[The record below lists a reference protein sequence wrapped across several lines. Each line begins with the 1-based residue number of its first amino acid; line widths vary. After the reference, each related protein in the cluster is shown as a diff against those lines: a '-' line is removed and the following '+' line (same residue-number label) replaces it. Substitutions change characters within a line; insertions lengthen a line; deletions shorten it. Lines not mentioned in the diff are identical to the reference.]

1 MITPR
6 LTRLVC
12 APDLASFREAIL
24 DRALEGTVADIR
36 RRAII
41 VPSHAAAEQLR
52 RTIEDRRLAAGPG
65 AVVVPSMLTREDWRV
80 ALGNRLARAEARA
93 DAFEREVLLQASA
106 RAAIAD
112 GAPPPFTI
120 RPGLISE
127 MIGFYDAV
135 RRHGRS
141 VEDFERV
148 AVTELE
154 SAVHSDRG
162 AVRLLEQTRF
172 LVAAYRRYESL
183 LAERDL
189 LDEHGLTSAILA
201 APASPFTHV
210 IVAVGDRAGD
220 TAGLWPSDF
229 DLLTRVAGLARLDV
243 IATNAVLRA
252 GLRERLRR
260 WLPEHEDVAFAPR
273 ESPAVPRLLAPP
285 DGDAVFWRARD
296 REEEL
301 AGIARQAKRDCR
313 QRPGVPLART
323 AVVFKRPLPYVYLAR
338 QIFSSAGVPCQTF
351 DALPLA
357 AEPYAAALDLV
368 FDAVDSNFARA
379 ALIGLLRSPLFAYRV
394 NGRLVASSALAQL
407 DRRLSE
413 ARYLAEPAELARFA
427 REWPSP
433 ADLQRAAQAAAAV
446 AGELAPLLADGP
458 PAAHLGTVIAFL
470 DTHERPPR
478 GPSHVVERHL
488 RVRSAVMTAL
498 TRLREAHRR
507 FDDAPR
513 AFADTAASVHRW
525 IEQQTFAPREGEAGI
540 QLLDAD
546 SARFGEFDTVHLVG
560 LTQQEW
566 PESVAQSIFYPAAML
581 KDLHWPEDA
590 DVRTAERAR
599 FEDLLHAAERQV
611 RVSTITLEHDSLV
624 EPSPFLDDLA
634 RGGLVIERASRA
646 AEARIFAA
654 EAMLRDPQRPDAL
667 GEPGSAW
674 LALRQSR
681 TPAGDPRFHGQGD
694 GAPSAKY
701 RVSTID
707 QYLSCPFVYFSTQVL
722 RLAEEP
728 EDEEALGPR
737 KQGTLVHQV
746 LQAFFEAWQARGGG
760 AVTIANLGDARAL
773 FAAVA
778 EEQLAALPE
787 TDAALQRSR
796 LLGSPVAEG
805 FGDIVLSAEAERD
818 RGVPIIERLLEFTL
832 DGDTPLGSGDTA
844 RTVRLAAKAD
854 RIDLLE
860 DGTFRVFDYKL
871 SRAPTL
877 KHVAQLP
884 AYAAA
889 ARQRLEGRH
898 GRSWRASGAAY
909 ISFGRGTHYDPLA
922 GDEAGLAEALAAGEA
937 RLVKAVGGIEKGTF
951 PPAPAEEFRCTYC
964 AFSGVCRKDYV
975 RDE

>member
-12 APDLASFREAIL
+12 VPDLASFREAIL

-36 RRAII
+36 RRAVI

-52 RTIEDRRLAAGPG
+52 RTIEDRRLASGPA
-65 AVVVPSMLTREDWRV
+65 AVALPSMLTREDWRA
-80 ALGNRLARAEARA
+80 ALGGRLARPEARV

-127 MIGFYDAV
+127 MVGFYDAI
-135 RRHGRS
+135 RRHGRT

-148 AVTELE
+148 AVAELE
-154 SAVHSDRG
+154 GAVHVDRG

-172 LVAAYRRYESL
+172 LVAAFRRYESL
-183 LAERDL
+183 LAERAL
-189 LDEHGLTSAILA
+189 LDEHGFTAAILA
-201 APASPFTHV
+201 APESVFTHV
-210 IVAVGDRAGD
+210 VVAVGDRAGD
-220 TAGLWPSDF
+220 AAGLWPSDF
-229 DLLTRVAGLARLDV
+229 DLLTRIAGLARLDV
-243 IATNAVLRA
+243 VATGAVLAA
-252 GLRERLRR
+252 GLRDWLRR
-260 WLPEHEDVAFAPR
+260 WLPEHDEVAFAPHA
-273 ESPAVPRLLAPP
+273 SPAVPRLLVPAE
-285 DGDAVFWRARD
+285 GDAVFWHARD

-301 AGIARQAKRDCR
+301 AGIARQAKRDHR

-357 AEPYAAALDLV
+357 AEPYAAALDLI
-368 FDAVDSNFARA
+368 FDAADSNFARA
-379 ALIGLLRSPLFAYRV
+379 ALIGLLRSPLFAFRGS
-394 NGRLVASSALAQL
+394 GRPITPSALAQL
-407 DRRLSE
+407 DRKLSE
-413 ARYLAEPAELARFA
+413 SRYLAEPAELARLA
-427 REWPSP
+427 RAWSSP
-433 ADLQRAAQAAAAV
+433 ADLHRAALAAAAV
-446 AGELAPLLADGP
+446 ADELAPLSADGP
-458 PAAHLGTVIAFL
+458 PAQHLDTVLAFL
-470 DTHERPPR
+470 TNHERPPR
-478 GPSHVVERHL
+478 GPIPVVERHL
-488 RVRSAVMTAL
+488 RVRSAVVTAL
-498 TRLREAHRR
+498 TRLRDAHRR

-513 AFADTAASVHRW
+513 AFAETAASVRRW

-546 SARFGEFDTVHLVG
+546 SARFGDFDTVHLVG

-599 FEDLLHAAERQV
+599 FEDLLHAAGRQV

-634 RGGLVIERASRA
+634 RCGLAIARASGA
-646 AEARIFAA
+646 PEARIFAS
-654 EAMLRDPQRPDAL
+654 EAVLHDPQRPDVL
-667 GEPGSAW
+667 GEPGAAW

-681 TPAGDPRFHGQGD
+681 TPSDDPRFHGQAD
-694 GAPSAKY
+694 AAPSAKY
-701 RVSTID
+701 RVSAID
-707 QYLSCPFVYFSTQVL
+707 QYLACPFVYFSTQVL

-728 EDEEALGPR
+728 DDEEALGPR
-737 KQGTLVHQV
+737 KQGTLVHEV

-778 EEQLAALPE
+778 EEHLAALPE
-787 TDAALQRSR
+787 TDAALQRTR

-805 FGDIVLSAEAERD
+805 FGDIVLAAEAERD
-818 RGVPIIERLLEFTL
+818 QGVPIVERLLEFTL
-832 DGDTPLGSGDTA
+832 DGQTTVGSGAAA

-854 RIDLLE
+854 RIDLLG

-898 GRSWRASGAAY
+898 GRSWQPSGAAY
-909 ISFGRGTHYDPLA
+909 ISFGRGDHYAPLA
-922 GDEAGLAEALAAGEA
+922 ADEEGLAAALAAGED
-937 RLVKAVGGIEKGTF
+937 RFVQAVGGIENGTF

-964 AFSGVCRKDYV
+964 PFSGVCRKDYV